1 MMHGTMNVKKKAV
14 HFEKKRKIGLKM
26 KKSQADEDCMFLMSL
41 LLSIKKKK
49 DDIQRLEL
57 RMEFLSSVTTRV
69 QVSKNFFAA
78 S

>member
-41 LLSIKKKK
+41 LLSIKKKGRHSK
-49 DDIQRLEL
+49 IGTQNGISEL
-57 RMEFLSSVTTRV
+57 RNHETSS
-69 QVSKNFFAA
+69 F
-78 S
+78 